1 MWHVARQFCSSAALL
16 SAQYNITM
24 CSRCSK
30 MFKAKSTYLQGIE
43 QQLVL
48 KLFDSKNLLEHIIQ
62 LLFREDQLAVQGL
75 LLHPGRPLRV
85 LVTY

>member
-1 MWHVARQFCSSAALL
+1 MVLQFYTLV
-16 SAQYNITM
+16 SAQYNTTM
-24 CSRCSK
+24 CSRCNK
-30 MFKAKSTYLQGIE
+30 MLKVKSRYLQGIE

-48 KLFDSKNLLEHIIQ
+48 KLLNSKNLLEHIIQ
-62 LLFREDQLAVQGL
+62 LLLGEDQLAVQGL

>member
-1 MWHVARQFCSSAALL
+1 MWQWFCSSTAVV
-16 SAQYNITM
+16 SAQYNVTM
-24 CSRCSK
+24 CSCCNK

-48 KLFDSKNLLEHIIQ
+48 KLLDSKNLLEHIIQ
-62 LLFREDQLAVQGL
+62 LLLGEDQLAVQGL

>member
-1 MWHVARQFCSSAALL
+1 MVWQFCSSATLVPAP
-16 SAQYNITM
+16 YNITM
-24 CSRCSK
+24 CSHCNK

-43 QQLVL
+43 QQLML
-48 KLFDSKNLLEHIIQ
+48 KLLDSKNLLEHIIQ

-75 LLHPGRPLRV
+75 LLHPGWPLRV

>member
-1 MWHVARQFCSSAALL
+1 MWQWFCSSTAVV
-16 SAQYNITM
+16 SAQYNVTM
-24 CSRCSK
+24 RSHCNK

-48 KLFDSKNLLEHIIQ
+48 KLLDSKNLLEHIIQ
-62 LLFREDQLAVQGL
+62 LLLGEDQLAVQGL